1 MGKVNEELCRQI
13 AVVTGAASGIGLAL
27 AEKLAREN
35 MQVVL
40 ADVEEERL
48 ELAVE
53 DLQKYQLR
61 VSGVVADLLVEES
74 IQNLFA
80 RAKAEFGNI
89 HMLCSNAGVGANAG
103 TKAIWEV
110 GKKDWDW
117 VIGVN
122 YQGVLHGFQTF
133 IPHMVEHG
141 EESHLMTTVSIAGLL
156 PGSGEY
162 GVSKH
167 AVMALTEAARND
179 LLERGANVSVSALC
193 PGFVDTNIDKS
204 ERNRPGYL
212 TDWEVSLDESGISP
226 VSKLLRRG
234 KQPSE
239 IADIVFEAIKEG
251 IFYILPH
258 PAWDKMLND
267 RFEQMLSPEP
277 LPTPSQDTIARIFMP
292 RDDGE
297 SY

>member
-1 MGKVNEELCRQI
+1 MKNFAGKT

-53 DLQKYQLR
+53 GLRKYQLR
-61 VSGVVADLLVEES
+61 VSGVVADVLVEES
-74 IQNLFA
+74 IQNLLA
-80 RAKAEFGNI
+80 RAKAEYGNI
-89 HMLCSNAGVGANAG
+89 HMLCSNAGVGAYSG
-103 TKAIWEV
+103 TRAIWEV

-117 VIGVN
+117 VMGVN

-133 IPHMVEHG
+133 IPHMVEHR
-141 EESHLMTTVSIAGLL
+141 EESHLMTTVSLAGLL
-156 PGSGEY
+156 PGSGTY

-167 AVMALTEAARND
+167 AVMALTEAVRND
-179 LLERGANVSVSALC
+179 LLARGANVSVSALC
-193 PGFVDTNIDKS
+193 PGFVDTNIDRS
-204 ERNRPGYL
+204 ERNRPSYL
-212 TDWEVSLDESGISP
+212 ADPEVSLDKSGNSP
-226 VSKLLRRG
+226 VSQLLRRG

-258 PAWDKMLND
+258 PAWDDMLHD
-267 RFEQMLSPEP
+267 RFEQMLSREP
-277 LPTPSQDTIARIFMP
+277 LPTPSPDKMARIFMP

>member
-1 MGKVNEELCRQI
+1 M
-13 AVVTGAASGIGLAL
+13 VTGAASGIGLAL

-35 MQVVL
+35 MQVML

-53 DLQKYQLR
+53 DLRKYQLS
-61 VSGVVADLLVEES
+61 VSGVVADVLVEES
-74 IQNLFA
+74 IQNLLA
-80 RAKAEFGNI
+80 RARDQYGNI
-89 HMLCSNAGVGANAG
+89 HMLCSNAGVGANSG

-117 VIGVN
+117 VMGVN
-122 YQGVLHGFQTF
+122 YQGVLNGFQTF

-141 EESHLMTTVSIAGLL
+141 EESHLMTTVSLAGLL
-156 PGSGEY
+156 PGSGTY

-167 AVMALTEAARND
+167 AVMALTEAVRND
-179 LLERGANVSVSALC
+179 LLARGANVSVSALC
-193 PGFVDTNIDKS
+193 PGFVDTNIDRS
-204 ERNRPGYL
+204 ERNRPSYL
-212 TDWEVSLDESGISP
+212 ADPEVSLDKSGNSP
-226 VSKLLRRG
+226 VSQLLRRG

-267 RFEQMLSPEP
+267 RFEQMLSREP

>member
-1 MGKVNEELCRQI
+1 M
-13 AVVTGAASGIGLAL
+13 AL
-27 AEKLAREN
+27 AEKLTREN

-53 DLQKYQLR
+53 DLRKYQLR
-61 VSGVVADLLVEES
+61 VSGVVADVLVEES
-74 IQNLFA
+74 IQKLLA
-80 RAKAEFGNI
+80 RAKDEYGNI

-103 TKAIWEV
+103 PKAIWEV

-117 VIGVN
+117 VMGVN

-133 IPHMVEHG
+133 IPNMVEHG
-141 EESHLMTTVSIAGLL
+141 EESHLTTKVSIAGLL
-156 PGSGEY
+156 PGSGTY

-167 AVMALTEAARND
+167 AVMALTEAVRND
-179 LLERGANVSVSALC
+179 LLARGANVSVSALC
-193 PGFVDTNIDKS
+193 PGFVDTNIDRS

-212 TDWEVSLDESGISP
+212 ADPEVSLEESGNSPISQ
-226 VSKLLRRG
+226 LLRRG

-258 PAWDKMLND
+258 PAWDEMLHD
-267 RFEQMLSPEP
+267 RFEQMLSREP
-277 LPTPSQDTIARIFMP
+277 LPTPSPDKMARIFMP

>member
-1 MGKVNEELCRQI
+1 MKNFAGKT

-53 DLQKYQLR
+53 DLQKYQLC
-61 VSGVVADLLVEES
+61 VSGVVADVLVEES

-80 RAKAEFGNI
+80 RAKAEYGNI

-103 TKAIWEV
+103 PKAIWEV

-133 IPHMVEHG
+133 IPHMVEYG

-156 PGSGEY
+156 PGSGTY

-179 LLERGANVSVSALC
+179 LLARGANVSVSALC

-212 TDWEVSLDESGISP
+212 TDPEVSLDESGISP

-258 PAWDKMLND
+258 PAWDEMLHD
-267 RFEQMLSPEP
+267 RFEQMLSREP
-277 LPTPSQDTIARIFMP
+277 QPTPSQDTIARIFMP